1 MVAFIIPLQVY
12 SYSYVYL
19 MQINVKA
26 EKTCQIIPW
35 EYIFSLLLDELWN
48 TAVVNLIC
56 VWPCIIN

>member
-35 EYIFSLLLDELWN
+35 EYIFSLLLNEL
-48 TAVVNLIC
+48 
-56 VWPCIIN
+56 